1 MSWFSN
7 AINDSWTPF
16 QSTIDKSAN
25 QTTVV
30 RLIDGQ
36 KQNGLVDIAV
46 LEDPNA
52 MFKMHER
59 INSRNKASQYHD
71 ALNGTLEWNVLAQV
85 FFSAENM
92 QIIQNAIR
100 ANVYKMSQQK
110 INVPNQNVDA
120 LKIIMR
126 GIYLEYA
133 EHYPTDIKGQVER
146 LNQLVLDYAV
156 PNVYS
161 EAVSYFKYL
170 VDQSTMAMPLEI
182 PKASDRNYKQ
192 LGFRPFVEWTPG
204 PQPSNLDA
212 RGLNNSTGAL

>member
-1 MSWFSN
+1 MVQKFSTQVISEFMDWFSN
-7 AINDSWTPF
+7 DWTPF
-16 QSTIDKSAN
+16 QSTN
-25 QTTVV
+25 TTTVG
-30 RLIDGQ
+30 RLLEGQ
-36 KQNGLVDIAV
+36 KQNGLVDIAI

-59 INSRNKASQYHD
+59 INSRNKASQYND

-100 ANVYKMSQQK
+100 ANVYKLSKHK
-110 INVPNQNVDA
+110 INVPNQSVDA

-133 EHYPTDIKGQVER
+133 EHYPTDIKGQVEH

-161 EAVSYFKYL
+161 EAVSYYKYL
-170 VDQSTMAMPLEI
+170 HDQSYMAMPLEI
-182 PKASDRNYKQ
+182 PKASDRVYKQ
-192 LGFRPFVEWTPG
+192 LGFRPFVDWNKEP
-204 PQPSNLDA
+204 
-212 RGLNNSTGAL
+212 

>member
-1 MSWFSN
+1 MVQKFSTQVISEFMDWFSN
-7 AINDSWTPF
+7 DWTPF
-16 QSTIDKSAN
+16 QSTTTN
-25 QTTVV
+25 TTVG
-30 RLIDGQ
+30 RLLEGQ
-36 KQNGLVDIAV
+36 KQNGLVDIAI

-59 INSRNKASQYHD
+59 INSRNKASQYND

-92 QIIQNAIR
+92 QIVQNAIR
-100 ANVYKMSQQK
+100 ANVYRLSQQK

-126 GIYLEYA
+126 GVYLEYA
-133 EHYPTDIKGQVER
+133 EHYPTDITGQVEH

-161 EAVSYFKYL
+161 EAVSYYKYL
-170 VDQSTMAMPLEI
+170 NDQSYMAIPLEI
-182 PKASDRNYKQ
+182 PKASDRVYKQ
-192 LGFRPFVEWTPG
+192 LGFRPFVDVPPPTHTT
-204 PQPSNLDA
+204 NLGT
-212 RGLNNSTGAL
+212 R

>member
-1 MSWFSN
+1 MAFFSFLVQKFSTKVISEYMNWFSN
-7 AINDSWTPF
+7 DWTPF
-16 QSTIDKSAN
+16 QSTPIN
-25 QTTVV
+25 TTVG
-30 RLIDGQ
+30 RLLEGQ
-36 KQNGLVDIAV
+36 RQNGLVDIAI

-59 INSRNKASQYHD
+59 INSRNKASQYND

-100 ANVYKMSQQK
+100 ANVYRLSQQK

-133 EHYPTDIKGQVER
+133 EHYPNDIKGQVEH

-161 EAVSYFKYL
+161 EAVSYQKYL
-170 VDQSTMAMPLEI
+170 NDQSYMAMPLDI
-182 PKASDRNYKQ
+182 PKASDRVYKQ
-192 LGFRPFVEWTPG
+192 LGFRPFVEPKVQK
-204 PQPSNLDA
+204 P
-212 RGLNNSTGAL
+212 